1 MEKGTRVHKILE
13 EQVHTVVP
21 VELTTAEDV
30 WGLKLFNMYQGLLSL
45 GQQGLARELP
55 VFGFWGEVMI
65 SGIIDEISYLPPE
78 SRVMDSGGVGE
89 GNPEREKKRR
99 RRWRWN
105 GGIENALAAEKFK
118 VPKGRGTKVA
128 YVCDTKT
135 RSSKSLPLASQVKA
149 TGLQLMLYN
158 RLLGELRSGK
168 MDFGI
173 VLKLFELDGNAKFSD
188 SFIVEI
194 AGLDQSTPLE
204 NILENNSLWGM
215 WSLVQKQVE
224 RSIDS
229 MGDSMGVSYR
239 NQDDGGLIG
248 FQAVENEVNVLDDHL
263 KAALA
268 WWKGERST
276 VGVEIEDAWKCRT
289 CEFEASCSWRLAKIE
304 ELRKKRKPF
313 AAKEVNK

>member
-1 MEKGTRVHKILE
+1 MERGTRVHKILE

-78 SRVMDSGGVGE
+78 SRAMDSAGVGD
-89 GNPEREKKRR
+89 GDPEQEKKRR
-99 RRWRWN
+99 RGRRGRRN
-105 GGIENALAAEKFK
+105 GGIENALTAEKFK
-118 VPKGRGTKVA
+118 VPKGRGAKVA

-135 RSSKSLPLASQVKA
+135 RSSKSLPSASQVKA

-168 MDFGI
+168 TDFGM
-173 VLKLFELDGNAKFSD
+173 VLKLFELDGSARFSD
-188 SFIVEI
+188 SFIAEI
-194 AGLDQSTPLE
+194 AELDQSTPLE
-204 NILENNSLWGM
+204 KILEKNSLWGM
-215 WSLVQKQVE
+215 WSFVQKQIE

-263 KAALA
+263 KVALA

-276 VGVEIEDAWKCRT
+276 VGVEIEDAWKC
-289 CEFEASCSWRLAKIE
+289 ELA
-304 ELRKKRKPF
+304 LPSTRCTRF
-313 AAKEVNK
+313 